1 MAVYVDDARRPLGR
15 MLMSHMWADSKS
27 ELLAMAD
34 RIGLSRRW
42 MQQPPTATW
51 LHFDV
56 CQATRDRAIAA
67 GAISVDQTEAVAHRA
82 RLDVASGISSRVA
95 RGEKVLFDIA
105 SRRARERAVSRGQ
118 SDLFGGPGG

>member
-34 RIGLSRRW
+34 RIFLSRRW
-42 MQQPPTATW
+42 MQQPPEASW

-56 CQATRDRAIAA
+56 CQRTRARAIAA
-67 GAISVDQTEAVAHRA
+67 GAIAVDQTEAVAHRA
-82 RLDVASGISSRVA
+82 RLDVASGIPSRVA

-105 SRRARERAVSRGQ
+105 ARRAREKALARGQ
-118 SDLFGGPGG
+118 ADLFGGRG

>member
-1 MAVYVDDARRPLGR
+1 MAVFVDDARRPHGR

-42 MQQPPTATW
+42 MQQPPAAKW

-56 CQATRDRAIAA
+56 CQATRARAIAA
-67 GAISVDQTEAVAHRA
+67 GAIPVDQTEGVAHRA
-82 RLDVASGISSRVA
+82 RLDVASGVPSRVA
-95 RGEKVLFDIA
+95 RGERVLFDIA
-105 SRRARERAVSRGQ
+105 SRRAREKALAAGQ
-118 SDLFGGPGG
+118 ADLFGGRG